1 VTRQQKQFELAG
13 IVRNRIVERQMLR
26 PGDLLDHP
34 GQWRDHT
41 DAQAQAMA
49 GILREVGIASTLKA
63 WRSERAGGGLVTWD
77 GHLRKS
83 LDPDLE
89 WPVDILDI
97 TDAEADYLLSVF
109 DPVSA
114 MATADAG
121 ALDALLSSVQSG
133 EAAVTAM
140 LAELAAASSVPTGD
154 DWENAFGGL
163 PDEDRAPF
171 QQMTFTLHD
180 EQAKQVKTALTAAKS
195 LGPFV
200 DSPNENSNGNALVRI
215 AETFLT
221 EHGQG

>member
-1 VTRQQKQFELAG
+1 
-13 IVRNRIVERQMLR
+13 
-26 PGDLLDHP
+26 
-34 GQWRDHT
+34 
-41 DAQAQAMA
+41 MA
-49 GILREVGIASTLKA
+49 V
-63 WRSERAGGGLVTWD
+63 
-77 GHLRKS
+77 
-83 LDPDLE
+83 
-89 WPVDILDI
+89 
-97 TDAEADYLLSVF
+97 
-109 DPVSA
+109 
-114 MATADAG
+114 ADAG

>member
-1 VTRQQKQFELAG
+1 MTRQQKQFELAG

-133 EAAVTAM
+133 EAAVQEM
-140 LAELAAASSVPTGD
+140 LAELAAVSGLYDAGKTPHLDDLADEYGDHDDRAFWPFIRVQVSPQTWQCWKELMTAAPGGDETEKAAYLIGLIDETLSSSV
-154 DWENAFGGL
+154 
-163 PDEDRAPF
+163 
-171 QQMTFTLHD
+171 
-180 EQAKQVKTALTAAKS
+180 
-195 LGPFV
+195 
-200 DSPNENSNGNALVRI
+200 
-215 AETFLT
+215 
-221 EHGQG
+221 

>member
-1 VTRQQKQFELAG
+1 MTDY
-13 IVRNRIVERQMLR
+13 RNRIKALEYVNAA
-26 PGDLLDHP
+26 DLTAHNGNWRAHP
-34 GQWRDHT
+34 A
-41 DAQAQAMA
+41 AQAAA
-49 GILREVGIASTLKA
+49 LKGVLAEVGIAGALLA
-63 WRSERAGGGLVTWD
+63 YRSERQGGALVVID
-77 GHLRKS
+77 GHLRK
-83 LDPDLE
+83 DAAPQK
-89 WPVDILDI
+89 WPVLILDVD
-97 TDAEADYLLSVF
+97 DAEADYLLAVV
-109 DPVSA
+109 DPLAA
-114 MATADAG
+114 MAVADAG

-133 EAAVTAM
+133 EAAVQAM
-140 LAELAAASSVPTGD
+140 LAELAEGASVPTGD

-200 DSPNENSNGNALVRI
+200 DSPNENSNGNALARI

>member
-1 VTRQQKQFELAG
+1 VL
-13 IVRNRIVERQMLR
+13 V
-26 PGDLLDHP
+26 LD
-34 GQWRDHT
+34 
-41 DAQAQAMA
+41 
-49 GILREVGIASTLKA
+49 
-63 WRSERAGGGLVTWD
+63 
-77 GHLRKS
+77 
-83 LDPDLE
+83 
-89 WPVDILDI
+89 VD
-97 TDAEADYLLSVF
+97 DAEADYLLAVV
-109 DPVSA
+109 DPLAA
-114 MATADAG
+114 MAVADAG

>member
-1 VTRQQKQFELAG
+1 MKQKPTDYP
-13 IVRNRIVERQMLR
+13 NRIKALEYVNSA
-26 PGDLLDHP
+26 DLVAHP
-34 GQWRDHT
+34 GNWRAHPA
-41 DAQAQAMA
+41 AQAEALKGVLA
-49 GILREVGIASTLKA
+49 EVGIAGALLA
-63 WRSERAGGGLVTWD
+63 YRSERQGGALVVID
-77 GHLRKS
+77 GHLRK
-83 LDPDLE
+83 DAAPQK
-89 WPVDILDI
+89 WPVLVLDVD
-97 TDAEADYLLSVF
+97 DAEADYLLAVV
-109 DPVSA
+109 DPLAA
-114 MATADAG
+114 MAVADAG